1 MIKYG
6 WQQWAVIV
14 GVSVIGAWA
23 NHLID
28 PVAPVSITCDP
39 AAVAAD
45 EICLRTV
52 IEDWNN
58 DCVWIDARRRV
69 DWQKDG
75 LPGSLLLTTADG
87 ESFDHLL
94 EQAFPILVEKNKR
107 VVVYC
112 SDLGC
117 GTSRE
122 IVKRLREYQLV
133 PDVRALHGGWKAL
146 SQAGMIPQKP

>member
-1 MIKYG
+1 MNV
-6 WQQWAVIV
+6 WQQWALIV
-14 GVSVIGAWA
+14 GVSCMGAWG
-23 NHLID
+23 NYLID
-28 PVAPVSITCDP
+28 PVEPAAIFCDP
-39 AAVAAD
+39 AKVAAD

-52 IEDWNN
+52 IEDWKN

-87 ESFDHLL
+87 ESFDKLL
-94 EQAFPILVEKNKR
+94 EQAFPILAEKNKR

-112 SDLGC
+112 SDVGC

-122 IVKRLREYQLV
+122 IAKRLREYQLV

-146 SQAGMIPQKP
+146 SQAGMISQKP

>member
-1 MIKYG
+1 MLKRG
-6 WQQWAVIV
+6 WLQITIIAV
-14 GVSVIGAWA
+14 VSLIGAWA
-23 NHLID
+23 TRHVTPI
-28 PVAPVSITCDP
+28 AEAEISCDP
-39 AAVAAD
+39 AKLAAD

-52 IEDWNN
+52 VEDWKN

-87 ESFDHLL
+87 ESFDQLL
-94 EQAFPILVEKNKR
+94 EQAFPVLAEKNKR

-112 SDLGC
+112 SDVGC

-122 IVKRLREYQLV
+122 IAKRLREYQLV
-133 PDVRALHGGWKAL
+133 PDVKALHGGWKAL
-146 SQAGMIPQKP
+146 RQEGMIPHKP